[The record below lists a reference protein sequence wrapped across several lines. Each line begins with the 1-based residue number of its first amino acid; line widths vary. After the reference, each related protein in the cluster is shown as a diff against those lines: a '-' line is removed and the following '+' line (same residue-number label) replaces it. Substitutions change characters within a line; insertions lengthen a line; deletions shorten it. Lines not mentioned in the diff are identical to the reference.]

1 MNVND
6 RMEQLLYVGP
16 DIGIDPDAGIGLDTG
31 SAMSHLNAI
40 AHEHMSP
47 GLKQRTRNL
56 TADHHLKKLLTQRF
70 KGEKQIEPVL
80 WFSGD

>member
-1 MNVND
+1 MND

-40 AHEHMSP
+40 AHEHMSESRP
-47 GLKQRTRNL
+47 EAEDSKPYGRPPPEEAINS
-56 TADHHLKKLLTQRF
+56 A
-70 KGEKQIEPVL
+70 V
-80 WFSGD
+80 